1 MATKQVMAPG
11 FMPGL
16 PFSDVVKAGDTLY
29 TAGMAGIDP
38 ETGKVVD
45 GGVREQTRQTMENL
59 KAGLERAGSSLE
71 DAVKTTVYITDAAN
85 YQAMNEV
92 YREYF
97 PDDPPARATVI
108 TGLALEE
115 LLVEIEL
122 IAAA

>member
-1 MATKQVMAPG
+1 MATKQVMASG

-71 DAVKTTVYITDAAN
+71 NAVKTTVYITDVAN

-97 PDDPPARATVI
+97 PNDPPARATVV